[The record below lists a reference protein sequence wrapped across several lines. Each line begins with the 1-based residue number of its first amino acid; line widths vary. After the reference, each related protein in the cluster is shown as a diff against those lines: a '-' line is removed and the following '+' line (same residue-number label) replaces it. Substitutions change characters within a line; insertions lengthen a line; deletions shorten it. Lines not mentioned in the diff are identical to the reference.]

1 MQILAVSFGSLG
13 AFILLNFIFALLYI
27 LSRSAGNGLYR
38 WVTYDLD
45 FLVVIF
51 APLFGLTQ
59 WAANSLY
66 ERYNWFVAR
75 VFMVF
80 YAIFILIVS
89 LLCFNMFGYF
99 TDRM

>member
-1 MQILAVSFGSLG
+1 MQILAVSFGTLG

-59 WAANSLY
+59 LAANSLY

-89 LLCFNMFGYF
+89 LLCFSMFGYF

>member
-13 AFILLNFIFALLYI
+13 AFILINFFFALIYI

-45 FLVVIF
+45 FLAIIF

-59 WAANSLY
+59 WAASSLY
-66 ERYNWFVAR
+66 ERYNWFLAR
-75 VFMVF
+75 VLLIF

-89 LLCFNMFGYF
+89 IFCFIMFGYF